1 MVIYEKQVFACDLC
15 CEGFLHATSLEKHK
29 ELHSKNDAY
38 ACKVCNCF
46 FLNQETLLVHKNTH
60 HKNIMTQDILSEIS
74 DDVKPLLNVIKEE
87 KHDNSVDSFSPEN
100 GKRIRGRPKQS
111 QGQKVGHQCT
121 ICMEFFDKKLQLKR
135 HTMSAHRDKLVTV
148 E

>member
-1 MVIYEKQVFACDLC
+1 MFH
-15 CEGFLHATSLEKHK
+15 FL
-29 ELHSKNDAY
+29 ELHSKNDTY

-74 DDVKPLLNVIKEE
+74 DDVKPLLNAIKEE

-100 GKRIRGRPKQS
+100 GKRRRGRPKQVFETTLIFSLMNS
-111 QGQKVGHQCT
+111 QY
-121 ICMEFFDKKLQLKR
+121 
-135 HTMSAHRDKLVTV
+135 LVHWYV
-148 E
+148 NLNIS